1 MQGIFTSIIGI
12 FITLASSAQNPSKSA
27 ADGVVA
33 GKVIDKTSQ
42 KPLDY
47 VSFRLFSTKDSAVV
61 AGIFTDAEGKF
72 TLEQLPYG
80 NYYAKLTF
88 SGYTT
93 KQIEDISITAGMKI
107 VNLGTLKMEIDAALN
122 LEEVKVVGSLDVLK
136 AGIDK
141 KVYNVGEDL
150 SVKGGTAND
159 VLNNVPSV
167 EVDQDGRVMLRGD
180 GTVTILIDGRPSSL
194 SGSNGKSLLDALPA
208 GSIERIEVVTNP
220 SAKYDPDGTSGIIN
234 IVLKKNKL
242 RGFNGL
248 VTGNIGSG
256 DLTGG
261 NVFDGS
267 ASLSYRN
274 SKLNVYG
281 SYSARRMEGY
291 RNNYSYT
298 EQTFNSD
305 SVFIIEQKRKG
316 TDLNSGQTFRV
327 GSDFY
332 LKARNVIGFSMTGN
346 VGVRNRTGE
355 QMNETSDA
363 DSNRLAMWRRDSDDP
378 TSQQN
383 FDFNVNYKYD
393 LKDDRGNLMVD
404 LNQSVGKEDING
416 FYKQMYYVNDTEL
429 SAAQPIQQQLFNTEK
444 NNITT
449 AQLDFTYLFPKIKSR
464 MEMGAKAIIRQQSV
478 DTYSET
484 FDTLQGNFFE
494 DTLSNFNYAY
504 DEKIF
509 SAYSIFG
516 QQRGKFKYQG
526 GLRAEQAY
534 QIPNLISDSNRIVN
548 AYFNLFPSAHIRYS
562 LTPKSEISL
571 SYSRRINRAN
581 SSNLN
586 PFTSYA
592 DPYNLQRGNPYLQ
605 PEYIN
610 SYDLGYSNEFKK
622 LTITASVFYRQTTG
636 VITRIKEFYDN
647 NTSAI
652 TYSNI
657 DESRSVGTE
666 FVLVYKPYKWWR
678 NTVSANANYMQ
689 YIDDNQAANWNRSGF
704 NWNMKYSGT
713 VEFWNR
719 TASIQVNAA
728 YNAPRFTVQGKAQ
741 RKGPIDISADKSFKD
756 GKWTVGM
763 RVSDILNKQGFY
775 MTVSQPGIDQNGSFK
790 WLTRKVFVTF
800 SYKFGKMEISNK
812 NKGGGGDGGFDM

>member
-1 MQGIFTSIIGI
+1 MQRIFTSIIGI
-12 FITLASSAQNPSKSA
+12 FITLASSAQNPIKSA

-88 SGYTT
+88 SGYTA

-122 LEEVKVVGSLDVLK
+122 LDEIKVVGSLDVLK

-363 DSNRLAMWRRDSDDP
+363 DSIRLAMWRRDSDDP

-393 LKDDRGNLMVD
+393 LKDDRGNVMVD
-404 LNQSVGKEDING
+404 LNQSLGKEDIKG
-416 FYKQMYYVNDTEL
+416 FYKQMYYANDTDL

-464 MEMGAKAIIRQQSV
+464 MEMG
-478 DTYSET
+478 
-484 FDTLQGNFFE
+484 
-494 DTLSNFNYAY
+494 
-504 DEKIF
+504 
-509 SAYSIFG
+509 
-516 QQRGKFKYQG
+516 
-526 GLRAEQAY
+526 
-534 QIPNLISDSNRIVN
+534 
-548 AYFNLFPSAHIRYS
+548 
-562 LTPKSEISL
+562 
-571 SYSRRINRAN
+571 
-581 SSNLN
+581 
-586 PFTSYA
+586 
-592 DPYNLQRGNPYLQ
+592 
-605 PEYIN
+605 
-610 SYDLGYSNEFKK
+610 
-622 LTITASVFYRQTTG
+622 
-636 VITRIKEFYDN
+636 
-647 NTSAI
+647 
-652 TYSNI
+652 
-657 DESRSVGTE
+657 
-666 FVLVYKPYKWWR
+666 
-678 NTVSANANYMQ
+678 
-689 YIDDNQAANWNRSGF
+689 
-704 NWNMKYSGT
+704 
-713 VEFWNR
+713 
-719 TASIQVNAA
+719 
-728 YNAPRFTVQGKAQ
+728 
-741 RKGPIDISADKSFKD
+741 
-756 GKWTVGM
+756 
-763 RVSDILNKQGFY
+763 
-775 MTVSQPGIDQNGSFK
+775 
-790 WLTRKVFVTF
+790 
-800 SYKFGKMEISNK
+800 
-812 NKGGGGDGGFDM
+812 